1 MARPEPEE
9 RLAGRLLAEQ
19 PVRSDAMSVA
29 APKPLSANP
38 LKRILGDLYLERV
51 APVPYPPGPDDFN
64 VERTYRFVR
73 EPLPILLRA
82 YHEYGPI
89 FSIRVFHGRVVMMLG
104 PEANHFMTVSH
115 PHLFQW
121 REGSMGDLIPLLGD
135 GLLTIDGDY
144 HRRARRIMLPAFHR
158 ERIAASHATMIE
170 ETERALDGWRD
181 GDVIDVYHWARRLT
195 LRIAMR
201 ALFGLDPDEEGRG
214 TQAAID
220 FERALSFYGTD
231 FAVRIMR
238 GPRTPWRRMQAAR
251 RALDRVVYA
260 EIERRRRGV
269 GGPMSERIDVLSML
283 IEATDEDGS
292 RLSDREVRDQVMT
305 LLFAGHDTSTST
317 ISFLLY
323 ELARHPAALA
333 KVLEEQDRV
342 LGGRAPSAAEL
353 TSELPELEMVL
364 DETLRLYPPAWVGP
378 RRALESFSFGGH
390 EVPEG
395 AYVNYCSWAS
405 HRLPDVWPEPEA
417 FVPERFAPDT
427 KAALPKGAYIPF
439 GGGSRTCI
447 GMRFGQLE
455 IKTVVTLLLQR
466 HRLEL
471 FPGRTMTVR
480 QMPTLS
486 PREPLDMTVRARGIP
501 AGLAA

>member
-1 MARPEPEE
+1 
-9 RLAGRLLAEQ
+9 
-19 PVRSDAMSVA
+19 MSVA

-38 LKRILGDLYLERV
+38 FRRILGDLYRERV
-51 APVPYPPGPDDFN
+51 ADVPYPPGPDDFN
-64 VERTYRFVR
+64 VQRTYRFVR
-73 EPLPILLRA
+73 DPLPILLRA

-89 FSIRVFHGRVVMMLG
+89 FSMRVFHGRVVMMLG
-104 PEANHFMTVSH
+104 PAANHFMTVSH
-115 PHLFQW
+115 AHVFQW

-135 GLLTIDGDY
+135 GLLTIDGEY

-158 ERIAASHATMIE
+158 ERIAAAYDTMAE
-170 ETERALDGWRD
+170 ETQRALDGWQP
-181 GDVIDVYHWARRLT
+181 GEIVDVYHWARRLT
-195 LRIAMR
+195 LRVAMR

-214 TQAAID
+214 GQAAID
-220 FERALSFYGTD
+220 FERALSYYGTD
-231 FAVRIMR
+231 FAVRVMR
-238 GPRTPWRRMQAAR
+238 GPGTPWQRMQAAR
-251 RALDRVVYA
+251 RALDRIIYG
-260 EIERRRRGV
+260 EIAQRRAGAGV
-269 GGPMSERIDVLSML
+269 PISERTDVLSML
-283 IEATDEDGS
+283 LEASDEDGS
-292 RLSDREVRDQVMT
+292 QLSDREVRDQVMT

-317 ISFLLY
+317 ISFMLY

-342 LGGRAPSAAEL
+342 LGGAAPTAAQL

-364 DETLRLYPPAWVGP
+364 DETLRLYPAAWVGP
-378 RRALESFSFGGH
+378 RRAVETFEFGGH
-390 EVPEG
+390 EVPAG
-395 AYVNYCSWAS
+395 AYVNYSSWAS

-417 FVPERFAPDT
+417 FVPERFAPEA
-427 KAALPKGAYIPF
+427 KAKLPKGAYVPF

-455 IKTVVTLLLQR
+455 IKTIVTLLLQR

-486 PREPLDMTVRARGIP
+486 PREPLEMTVRERGVP
-501 AGLAA
+501 AELATA

>member
-1 MARPEPEE
+1 
-9 RLAGRLLAEQ
+9 
-19 PVRSDAMSVA
+19 MSVA

-38 LKRILGDLYLERV
+38 FKRILADLYLERV
-51 APVPYPPGPDDFN
+51 APVPFPPGPDDFN

-73 EPLPILLRA
+73 DPLPILLHA
-82 YHEYGPI
+82 YREYGPI

-115 PHLFQW
+115 AHLFQW

-158 ERIAASHATMIE
+158 ERIAASYGTMAE
-170 ETERALDGWRD
+170 ETERALTGWDD
-181 GDVIDVYHWARRLT
+181 GDVVDVYHWARRLT

-214 TQAAID
+214 AQAAID

-251 RALDRVVYA
+251 HALDRIVYA
-260 EIERRRRGV
+260 EIDRRRRR
-269 GGPMSERIDVLSML
+269 PDPERTDVLSML

-333 KVLEEQDRV
+333 RVLEEQDRV
-342 LGGRAPSAAEL
+342 LGGRTPTAAEL
-353 TSELPELEMVL
+353 TGELPELEMVL

-378 RRALESFSFGGH
+378 RRALDSFSFGGF

-395 AYVNYCSWAS
+395 AYVNYSSWAS

-417 FVPERFAPDT
+417 FVPERFAPEA
-427 KAALPKGAYIPF
+427 KAALPKGAYVPF

-447 GMRFGQLE
+447 GMRFGQME
-455 IKTVVTLLLQR
+455 IKTIVTLLLQR

-471 FPGRTMTVR
+471 FPGRTMTIR

-486 PREPLDMTVRARGIP
+486 PREPLEMTVRARGVP
-501 AGLAA
+501 AGLAG

>member
-1 MARPEPEE
+1 VSIAAPEP
-9 RLAGRLLAEQ
+9 
-19 PVRSDAMSVA
+19 
-29 APKPLSANP
+29 LSSNP
-38 LKRILGDLYLERV
+38 FRRILGDLYAERV
-51 APVPYPPGPDDFN
+51 APVPYPPGPGDFN
-64 VERTYRFVR
+64 LERTFRFVR
-73 EPLPILLRA
+73 DPLRILLPL
-82 YHEYGPI
+82 YQEHGPI
-89 FSIRVFHGRVVMMLG
+89 FSMRIFHGRVVMMLG
-104 PEANHFMTVSH
+104 PEANHYMTVSH
-115 PHLFQW
+115 ASNFHW

-158 ERIAASHATMIE
+158 ERIAATGETMVQ
-170 ETERALDGWRD
+170 ETLRALEPWRL
-181 GDVIDVYHWARRLT
+181 GDVVDVYHWARRLT
-195 LRIAMR
+195 MRVAMR

-214 TQAAID
+214 AQAAVD
-220 FERALSFYGTD
+220 FERALSFYGID
-231 FAVRIMR
+231 FALRVVR
-238 GPRTPWRRMQAAR
+238 GPRSPWSRMQAAR
-251 RALDRVVYA
+251 KALDRIIYE
-260 EIERRRRGV
+260 EIARRRRA
-269 GGPMSERIDVLSML
+269 PDPERIDVLSML
-283 IEATDEDGS
+283 LEARDEEDGS
-292 RLSDREVRDQVMT
+292 QLSDREVRDQVMT

-333 KVLEEQDRV
+333 KLLDEQDRV
-342 LGGRAPSAAEL
+342 LAGRAPTVAEL

-378 RRALESFSFGGH
+378 RRAVDSFEFGGH
-390 EVPEG
+390 EVPAG
-395 AYVNYCSWAS
+395 AYVNYSSWAS

-417 FVPERFAPDT
+417 FVPERFAPEA

-455 IKTVVTLLLQR
+455 IKAVVTLLLQR
-466 HRLEL
+466 FRLEL

-486 PREPLDMTVRARGIP
+486 PREPLEMLVRERGVP
-501 AGLAA
+501 AGLAAS